1 MIVDGDLLVSVD
13 GDLLVSVAVSIDD
26 GCDVSL
32 VTACVD
38 SRCWL

>member
-1 MIVDGDLLVSVD
+1 MIVDGDLLVSV
-13 GDLLVSVAVSIDD
+13 AVNIDD

-38 SRCWL
+38 CRC